1 MMSYSRTP
9 GSRYR
14 PALLAF
20 VLVLGF
26 SSVGQTQAGRTEG
39 AFRPAEATAEATTP
53 TPLGITLPAVT
64 DAERAEWALRD
75 TTGPLQVGFGREIPV
90 AYQDDLAP
98 RLEWVTRS
106 DGTLVSAVR
115 VTSPGAWALRVAVS
129 AILGPDATLRFFNPA
144 DPDQHFEPVTQ
155 QDFTSQATDQNT
167 GSAEDLELPDL
178 PVWSPV
184 IAGET
189 VGMEISLPS
198 SQAVSTFSLY
208 VDQVSH
214 LVSHP
219 VSSVP
224 RYQPQRLVDIGR
236 ASCEHIDI
244 QCADPPVDPQAGATA
259 KMIFTTEDGY
269 TAACT
274 GTLLEDGAGGSVIP
288 YFLTAHHCI
297 ETQSVA
303 RTLVTYW
310 DFEHAECEGDNP
322 TTLTQLTGGADLL
335 ATHSESDSSLLRL
348 RRPPPPLDEENREER
363 EYASWDETP
372 LTHPTEVYGVHHPA
386 ADLKKYSAG
395 LTVDFRD
402 IYLGSDLQEVRTVE
416 VIWSQGTVEPGSS
429 GSGLFDED
437 GQLRGVL
444 SGSPADMECGAS
456 VVYGRFD
463 RFFPL
468 IRHHL
473 DPDGDMD
480 GNTREAATGLGAAS
494 STPRSLEDGGDIDY
508 FRVEVTQAGTLTV
521 ETTGNT
527 DTAGQLRG
535 ADGQALGEDDDGGSG
550 LNFRLVRQVTAGT
563 YYIRVSGF
571 ENATGPYTLVVRFAG
586 TGTPGEDHAGTLAQ
600 ASSVALNSSTSGV
613 LEDGGDIDSFRVE
626 VTQAGTLTV
635 ETTGSTDTVGQL
647 LGADGQRL
655 SEDDDGGS
663 GLNFRLAR
671 QVAAGTYYIRVGGFG
686 DASGAYVLSVRFA
699 PTP

>member
-1 MMSYSRTP
+1 
-9 GSRYR
+9 
-14 PALLAF
+14 

-26 SSVGQTQAGRTEG
+26 SSVGQTQDGRTEG
-39 AFRPAEATAEATTP
+39 AFRPAEATAEAITP
-53 TPLGITLPAVT
+53 TVLSISLPAVT
-64 DAERAEWALRD
+64 DAEQAEWALRN
-75 TTGPLQVGFGREIPV
+75 TTGPLQVGFGRELPV

-144 DPDQHFEPVTQ
+144 DPAQHFEPVTQ
-155 QDFTSQATDQNT
+155 QDFASQDA

-236 ASCEHIDI
+236 ASCGHIDI
-244 QCADPPVDPQAGATA
+244 QCADPPVDSQAGATA

-310 DFEHAECEGDNP
+310 DFERTIKRDSESDTCEGDNP

-335 ATHSESDSSLLRL
+335 ATHPESDSSLLRL
-348 RRPPPPLDEENREER
+348 RRPPPGER
-363 EYASWDETP
+363 EYVSWDETP

-402 IYLGSDLQEVRTVE
+402 IYLGAELQEVRTVE
-416 VIWSQGTVEPGSS
+416 VRWSQGTVEPGSS
-429 GSGLFDED
+429 GSGLFDAY

-480 GNTREAATGLGAAS
+480 GNTREAATGVGAAS
-494 STPRSLEDGGDIDY
+494 PTPRSLEYGGDIDY

-527 DTAGQLRG
+527 DTVGQLRG
-535 ADGQALGEDDDGGSG
+535 ADGQGLGEDDDGGSG

-586 TGTPGEDHAGTLAQ
+586 TGTPGEDHAGTLEQ

-613 LEDGGDIDSFRVE
+613 LGDGGDIDYFRVE

-635 ETTGSTDTVGQL
+635 ETTGSTDTFGQL
-647 LGADGQRL
+647 RGADGQRL

-663 GLNFRLAR
+663 RLNFRLAR
-671 QVAAGTYYIRVGGFG
+671 QVTAGTYYIRVSGFG
-686 DASGAYVLSVRFA
+686 DASGAYVLSVRFT
-699 PTP
+699 PTL